1 MGVDV
6 ARTTE
11 RQEHKHIVG
20 DSFQTISRLARSRWP
35 KLNETVCLRFID
47 VCGDTVFNQAQMPV
61 LLAELEAEAAL
72 QDTTKDREHIEKIIT
87 LVTTALGS
95 THTYIVFIGD

>member
-6 ARTTE
+6 AWTTE
-11 RQEHKHIVG
+11 RKEHEHIVG
-20 DSFQTISRLARSRWP
+20 DSFQTISRLALSRWS

-47 VCGDTVFNQAQMPV
+47 AYGDTVFNQAQMPV
-61 LLAELEAEAAL
+61 LLTELEADAAL

-87 LVTTALGS
+87 LVASALGS